1 MQHSKSELEIMYG
14 VYQQCKKLRDY
25 LDDETYSIVNDNLD
39 VLYKFL
45 VEFNKDLAFDIRVLK
60 ATEGIDND

>member
-1 MQHSKSELEIMYG
+1 MQETKTELEILYG
-14 VYQQCKKLRDY
+14 VYQQCKALRNY
-25 LDDETYSIVNDNLD
+25 LDDETYNIVNDNLD

-60 ATEGIDND
+60 ATEGVE